1 MPNPFFHLLRI
12 CAKVALMVFSC
23 IYAQLAFAHG
33 LLDRAMDSQ
42 QRVAGFSE
50 EQRNDVLE
58 KAYACNRAR
67 AKGQDSTHCEEMER
81 EARQRIKQRT
91 QLNHRS
97 AENELQAARE
107 YQRQLRGW

>member
-1 MPNPFFHLLRI
+1 
-12 CAKVALMVFSC
+12 MVFSC

-42 QRVAGFSE
+42 QRFAGFSE

-58 KAYACNRAR
+58 KAYACNRTR